1 MTMRTPL
8 GKVRGLG
15 SAKSG
20 AEHWLLE
27 RVIALANLPLN
38 LFLVIFVL
46 MHLGAARAD
55 VIASVRNPIVAG
67 LLAISLIAILWHMK
81 LGMRSIIEDYVH
93 GEAAKLTL
101 LMLNSA
107 YTVILGVAAIFAIL
121 KMSFAP

>member
-20 AEHWLLE
+20 AEHWLHE

-38 LFLVIFVL
+38 LFLVIFVIA
-46 MHLGAARAD
+46 HLGGDRAVIVASVHNP
-55 VIASVRNPIVAG
+55 VIAI
-67 LLAISLIAILWHMK
+67 LLAVSLVAILWHMK

-93 GEAAKLTL
+93 GEAAKFTL

-107 YTVILGVAAIFAIL
+107 YTVILGVAALFAIL
-121 KMSFAP
+121 KMSFAS